1 MMSARRAT
9 LPERSPPAGIRP
21 AFASRAEPV
30 ARPTPSATPDPRL
43 LDVVRWPVGG
53 IRTHLQHNY
62 PVAAGGGY
70 RFTFVGPADGSL
82 GALRDHLPGLDDAE
96 FVGVP
101 VQGRRCP
108 IWRVVRPLLRSGRFA
123 LVHSHGLTAAAHAT
137 LAGLGTGVPHVVTL
151 HEPLRPSQFP
161 GLRGRV
167 KRWLLGRALRRADRV
182 ITVSEDARANLL
194 EYFPRLRRREERLL
208 TLANG
213 IDARRYAS
221 GVEGDSCE
229 LGERLGLGPG
239 ALLVGFLGRFM
250 PEKGF
255 PLLLDAVERL
265 VREGRTPAFHLV
277 AFGSGDYRREYEK
290 AVGRR
295 GLGGRVTLLDFVADV
310 RPVLRQLDLVVVPS
324 LWEASSLVSMEAMAS
339 GVPVLGSDCV
349 GLREVLRGTPSRV
362 VRAGDADALR
372 CGLQVSL
379 ADLWTEAARAYAPAA
394 RERFDNAPTA
404 RRLTELYGEL
414 LQRRWTHG

>member
-1 MMSARRAT
+1 MSARRAT
-9 LPERSPPAGIRP
+9 LPDRSSPAGNRP
-21 AFASRAEPV
+21 GFLPRAEPFARRTPTGV
-30 ARPTPSATPDPRL
+30 ASPRVL
-43 LDVVRWPVGG
+43 VVVRWPVGG

-62 PVAAGGGY
+62 PVAAGAGCG
-70 RFTFVGPADGSL
+70 FTFVGPADGSL
-82 GALRDHLPGLDDAE
+82 DAVRDGLSALDDAE

-101 VQGRRCP
+101 VRGPRCSL
-108 IWRVVRPLLRSGRFA
+108 WRVVRPLLRGGRFG

-167 KRWLLGRALRRADRV
+167 KRWLLGRALRRAARV

-194 EYFPRLRRREERLL
+194 EYFPSLRRRQDRLL

-213 IDARRYAS
+213 IDAHRYAAA
-221 GVEGDSCE
+221 GEKGAGD
-229 LGERLGLGPG
+229 LRERLGLGPG

-255 PLLLDAVERL
+255 PLLLDAAERL

-290 AVGRR
+290 AVGRL
-295 GLGGRVTLLDFVADV
+295 GLGGRVTLLDLVPDV

-372 CGLQVSL
+372 CGLQVAL
-379 ADLWTEAARAYAPAA
+379 ANLWTEAARAYAPAA
-394 RERFDNAPTA
+394 RERFDNGRTA

-414 LQRRWTHG
+414 LQRGWAHG